1 MSRGIFVISLF
12 ASVISSCGEN
22 STNNVLTRNTP
33 YQENKFLSESKYKYG
48 SEPLAYR
55 NYDQAEKDQ
64 IQKVNECVDLF
75 QIEYGSSFGECFGF
89 CERKIKFTSA
99 GILSTHK
106 RSQGNLS
113 ICTYEPVQPKI
124 YDSLINSFDFKEFKQ
139 FDDYLG
145 CGDCADGGDE
155 YLVISKNSEENK
167 LISGTYGYE
176 VACVQ
181 ELLNYFRQN

>member
-155 YLVISKNSEENK
+155 YLVISKNSKEK
-167 LISGTYGYE
+167 KRISGTYGYE

>member
-1 MSRGIFVISLF
+1 MCKVLIIISLF

-22 STNNVLTRNTP
+22 SSYNVPTRNTP

-48 SEPLAYR
+48 SEQLAYR
-55 NYDQAEKDQ
+55 NYEQAEKDQ

-75 QIEYGSSFGECFGF
+75 QIEYGYSFGECFGF

-99 GILSTHK
+99 GILSTDK
-106 RSQGNLS
+106 RSQDNLS
-113 ICTYEPVQPKI
+113 ICTYEPIQPKI
-124 YDSLINSFDFKEFKQ
+124 YDSLINSFDFKEFEQ

-155 YLVISKNSEENK
+155 YLVISKNAIEEK
-167 LISGTYGYE
+167 RISGTFGYE

-181 ELLNYFRQN
+181 ELLDYFRSR